1 MSPTRVVVALIVCL
15 IVGGVAFLWFS
26 PYLTGEDYLKEFFL
40 HQLEQNLGRKI
51 DVHRVKLV
59 LFPKIRLEMTQIVIH
74 DRNQEGVLLSAK
86 KLDLVL
92 RLVPLLRKQVVGKR
106 LLIEEPML
114 TLRRD
119 RSGHWNVLDREQP
132 IPASDE
138 EALQMLT
145 RIFRIREA
153 TLVNGTVIV
162 IDEARPDGPRTLKL
176 QSVEAALEI
185 FLERGQ
191 ADLHVSASHQGVQG
205 MSAMSLSGTFRKAE
219 QQTLTADESK
229 RLSFPIQFDG
239 LVETANLS
247 LRDMADFF
255 GPRPVPALLQ

>member
-1 MSPTRVVVALIVCL
+1 MSLTRVVVALIALLV
-15 IVGGVAFLWFS
+15 IGGVAFLWFS
-26 PYLTGEDYLKEFFL
+26 PYLTGEDYLKDFFL

-59 LFPKIRLEMTQIVIH
+59 LFPTIRLEMTQIVIH
-74 DRNQEGVLLSAK
+74 DRDQEGVLLSAK
-86 KLDLVL
+86 KLNLVL

-119 RSGHWNVLDREQP
+119 RSGHWNLQDRDGP

-153 TLVNGTVIV
+153 TLVNGTVII

-191 ADLHVSASHQGVQG
+191 ADLHFSASHHSPQGL
-205 MSAMSLSGTFRKAE
+205 SALSLSGTFRKAE
-219 QQTLTADESK
+219 QQTLAI
-229 RLSFPIQFDG
+229 RRPRG
-239 LVETANLS
+239 LPFRFNLT
-247 LRDMADFF
+247 
-255 GPRPVPALLQ
+255 G